1 MEFKNWRWIWWN
13 ACMLKFWFVNLIPNP
28 FKQGHAR
35 MGQGDEYEVV
45 NMTFKFEIKR
55 VEVGVRDGNMPIFG
69 K

>member
-1 MEFKNWRWIWWN
+1 
-13 ACMLKFWFVNLIPNP
+13 MLKFWFVNLIPNP

-35 MGQGDEYEVV
+35 LGQGDEYEVV

-55 VEVGVRDGNMPIFG
+55 VEVGIGDGNMPIFG